1 MDYTKLNQ
9 DFYNSF
15 ASEFSQSREAIN
27 PGIVRTLAML
37 DQSAV
42 LDAGCGD
49 GRASRVLPAGCRY
62 VGIDFSAKLIGRAAR
77 GVGATLAVAQHGQAG
92 QAQSGQAQSGQ
103 AQSGQAQGLPLQFV
117 LADLSAPL
125 PIAPRSFPTVICYAV
140 LHHLPE
146 PNRLPLLQS
155 LARVLRPGGR
165 IALSVW
171 QILRSERMRRKIAQD
186 LGNNDFLLTW
196 KRGGR
201 SLRYVHHF
209 DEDELR
215 GLAEAAGL
223 RVIEMFRS
231 DGHTGDLG
239 FYVVMDKSGD

>member
-15 ASEFSQSREAIN
+15 AAEFSQSREAIN
-27 PGIVRTLAML
+27 PGIVRSLAML

-49 GRASRVLPAGCRY
+49 GRASRVLQAGCRY
-62 VGIDFSAKLIGRAAR
+62 VGIDFSEKLIGRAAR

-92 QAQSGQAQSGQ
+92 QAQ
-103 AQSGQAQGLPLQFV
+103 GLPLQFA

-125 PIAPRSFPTVICYAV
+125 PIAPHSFPTAICYAV

-171 QILRSERMRRKIAQD
+171 QILHSERMRRKIAQD
-186 LGNNDFLLTW
+186 LGNNEFLLMW

-231 DGHTGDLG
+231 DGHTNDLSL
-239 FYVVMDKSGD
+239 YAVMEADELAAD

>member
-1 MDYTKLNQ
+1 MNLIQLNR

-15 ASEFSQSREAIN
+15 AAEFSQSREAIN
-27 PGIVRTLAML
+27 SGIARTMAML

-42 LDAGCGD
+42 LDVGCGD
-49 GRASRVLPAGCRY
+49 GRVRRVLPGECRY
-62 VGIDFSAKLIGRAAR
+62 VGIDFSAKLIGRAATERR
-77 GVGATLAVAQHGQAG
+77 GR
-92 QAQSGQAQSGQ
+92 
-103 AQSGQAQGLPLQFV
+103 FV
-117 LADLSAPL
+117 LADLSVPL
-125 PIAPRSFPTVICYAV
+125 PIAPHWFPAVVCYAV

-155 LARVLRPGGR
+155 LARILRPGGR

-171 QILRSERMRRKIAQD
+171 QILHSERMRRKIAQD

-215 GLAEAAGL
+215 ELAEAAGL

-231 DGHTGDLG
+231 DGHAGDLG
-239 FYVVMDKSGD
+239 LYVVMGKSGD

>member
-15 ASEFSQSREAIN
+15 AAEFSQSREAIN
-27 PGIVRTLAML
+27 PGIVRSLAML
-37 DQSAV
+37 EQSAV
-42 LDAGCGD
+42 LDVGCGD
-49 GRASRVLPAGCRY
+49 GRARRVLPAGCRY
-62 VGIDFSAKLIGRAAR
+62 VGIDFSTKLIGRAALTPGPSPTGR
-77 GVGATLAVAQHGQAG
+77 GESA
-92 QAQSGQAQSGQ
+92 
-103 AQSGQAQGLPLQFV
+103 PRRPRFI

-125 PIAPRSFPTVICYAV
+125 PLAPHSFPAVICYAV

-146 PNRLPLLQS
+146 LNRLPLLQS

-165 IALSVW
+165 MAFSVW
-171 QILRSERMRRKIAQD
+171 QILHNERMRRKIAQD

-209 DEDELR
+209 DEGELR
-215 GLAEAAGL
+215 ELAEAAGL

-231 DGHTGDLG
+231 DGHAGDLG
-239 FYVVMDKSGD
+239 LYVVMGKSGD